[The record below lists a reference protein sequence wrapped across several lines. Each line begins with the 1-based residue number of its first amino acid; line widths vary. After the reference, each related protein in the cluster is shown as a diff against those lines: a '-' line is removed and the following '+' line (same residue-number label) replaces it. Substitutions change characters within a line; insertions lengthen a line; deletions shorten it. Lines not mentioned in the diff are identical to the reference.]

1 MWLEKEKNVRK
12 CGKIYLIQSRKR
24 KKDLGQNQGKF
35 VYLYTEIPDN
45 TLVLSMS
52 CCQCLVATYEIH

>member
-1 MWLEKEKNVRK
+1 MWKNIFDPK
-12 CGKIYLIQSRKR
+12 YRKR

-45 TLVLSMS
+45 TL
-52 CCQCLVATYEIH
+52 